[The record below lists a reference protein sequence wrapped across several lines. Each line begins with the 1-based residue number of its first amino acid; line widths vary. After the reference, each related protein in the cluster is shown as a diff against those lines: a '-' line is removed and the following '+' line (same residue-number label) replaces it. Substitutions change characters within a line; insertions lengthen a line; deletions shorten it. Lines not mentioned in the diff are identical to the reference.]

1 MFFVYLFYAELILLP
16 LLLIGL
22 FVHQHTRLKALSH
35 QLARLEAGAG
45 SETRSAYDGA
55 AGAR

>member
-1 MFFVYLFYAELILLP
+1 MFFVYFFYAELILLP

-35 QLARLEAGAG
+35 QFARLEAGAG
-45 SETRSAYDGA
+45 SEVRSAYDGA

>member
-45 SETRSAYDGA
+45 SETRPAGDGA

>member
-35 QLARLEAGAG
+35 QLACLEAGAG
-45 SETRSAYDGA
+45 SEMRPADDGA